1 PDLLRERV
9 RHSTEEFRANL
20 TASQADPAGAS
31 VPRPIGYELSMT
43 NLGRLDLP
51 SDGPVPVQACYG
63 MVNVLEGE
71 RTVAV
76 CTVAGR
82 LHLALTT
89 FRGEHDEGWP
99 GRALANA
106 VGQLETAMGAGSGLP

>member
-1 PDLLRERV
+1 
-9 RHSTEEFRANL
+9 
-20 TASQADPAGAS
+20 
-31 VPRPIGYELSMT
+31 
-43 NLGRLDLP
+43 
-51 SDGPVPVQACYG
+51 

-89 FRGEHDEGWP
+89 FRGEHDDGWP
-99 GRALANA
+99 ARALANA
-106 VGQLETAMGAGSGLP
+106 VGQLETALG